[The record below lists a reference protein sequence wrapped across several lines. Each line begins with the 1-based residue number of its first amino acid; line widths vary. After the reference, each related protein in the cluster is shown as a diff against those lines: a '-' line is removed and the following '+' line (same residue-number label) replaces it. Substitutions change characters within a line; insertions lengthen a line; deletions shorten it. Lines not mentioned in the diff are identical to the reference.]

1 MKARLVG
8 TVVALGALLGCGI
21 LDNDADPGNFNFEL
35 REEAPPDTFPGSMSI
50 TLIVTTEVQSPCLT
64 QALQGRAGF
73 GSDVVVVSLTRVPLP
88 NDVCIP
94 SDGPA
99 EFRTGIAYGPVT
111 QNSTFYLTFDS
122 GGRTDR
128 YLVMISESTIDIAP
142 LHATFTHA
150 LARHI
155 PRGG

>member
-1 MKARLVG
+1 MKTRLVG
-8 TVVALGALLGCGI
+8 TAAALGALLGCGI
-21 LDNDADPGNFNFEL
+21 FDSGADPGNYNFEL

-64 QALQGRAGF
+64 HALQGQAGF
-73 GSDVVVVSLTRVPLP
+73 GDDRIIVSLNRVALP
-88 NDVCIP
+88 SDVCIP

-99 EFRTGIAYGPVT
+99 EFRTPIAFGPATV
-111 QNSTFYLTFDS
+111 NHPFYLTFATGSRMDQ
-122 GGRTDR
+122 
-128 YLVMISESTIDIAP
+128 YLVIISESAIDISP

-150 LARHI
+150 LARRI